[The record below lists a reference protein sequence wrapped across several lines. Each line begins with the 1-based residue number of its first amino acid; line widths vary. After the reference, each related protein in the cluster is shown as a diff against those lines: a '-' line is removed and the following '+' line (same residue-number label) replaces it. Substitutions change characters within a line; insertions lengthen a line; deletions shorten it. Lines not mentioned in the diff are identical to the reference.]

1 VADIVFLDANVL
13 FSAEYRPD
21 SGLRRLWHLRAVRL
35 VSSHYAV
42 EEARRNLADPPQRD
56 ALEALLTSV
65 TLSAE
70 AAPVDPGLSASTPPS
85 LPEKDR
91 PIFKAAVAAGAT
103 HLLTGDLRHFGSL
116 FGERVE
122 GVLVLPPGE
131 YLRGRAAT
139 DGSEGPSL

>member
-1 VADIVFLDANVL
+1 
-13 FSAEYRPD
+13 
-21 SGLRRLWHLRAVRL
+21 
-35 VSSHYAV
+35 
-42 EEARRNLADPPQRD
+42 
-56 ALEALLTSV
+56 V

-103 HLLTGDLRHFGSL
+103 QLLTGDLRHFRSL
-116 FGERVE
+116 FGERFE

-131 YLRGRAAT
+131 YLRRRAAT